1 MYAIRQTSKIEVA
14 GVAKID
20 ADTLIDV
27 FYTLHSKY
35 RKNAVW
41 VMSSTIAAAL
51 QKLKIKRRIIS
62 GAMV

>member
-1 MYAIRQTSKIEVA
+1 MTKYAIRQTSKIEVA

-35 RKNAVW
+35 RK
-41 VMSSTIAAAL
+41 M
-51 QKLKIKRRIIS
+51 RF
-62 GAMV
+62 G